1 MKKIFILSIVLFNSF
16 FIFSQ
21 KETKEDI
28 NHISIAFQSGIGY
41 SKIQHNNSVL
51 YGFSKRD
58 AVHVNYNLKNGLKL
72 ITGIGFNNYNSNT
85 SVKQVSYIDIPLKV
99 GFNLGLNG
107 DLTSEVYLLAALGFN
122 YNIFSDIILENQTI
136 NFNKNNF
143 GLVGDLG
150 VNFPLS
156 KKMFLNLFF
165 SFSNNITKS
174 KLINNNEFKIKDD
187 KKINIS
193 IGYSF

>member
-1 MKKIFILSIVLFNSF
+1 MKKLFILSIVLFNSF
-16 FIFSQ
+16 LIFSQ
-21 KETKEDI
+21 KTKKDI
-28 NHISIAFQSGIGY
+28 NHISITFQSGIGY
-41 SKIQHNNSVL
+41 SKIQQNNSIL

-58 AVHVNYNLKNGLKL
+58 AVHINYNLKNGLKL

-85 SVKQVSYIDIPLKV
+85 SVKKISYVDIPLKV
-99 GFNLGLNG
+99 GFNLGFNG
-107 DLTSEVYLLAALGFN
+107 DLTSKVYLLAALGFN

-165 SFSNNITKS
+165 SFSNNLTKA
-174 KLINNNEFKIKDD
+174 KLTNNDDFKIKDD
-187 KKINIS
+187 KKVNIS